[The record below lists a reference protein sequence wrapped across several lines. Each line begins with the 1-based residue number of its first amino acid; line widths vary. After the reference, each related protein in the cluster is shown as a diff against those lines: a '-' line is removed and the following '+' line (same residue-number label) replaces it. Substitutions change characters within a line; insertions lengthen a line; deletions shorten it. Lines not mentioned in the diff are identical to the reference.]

1 MPLSAWR
8 LRLLIISLLTVSFL
22 GALDHT
28 VVATSLATITGELGA
43 VEQMSWV
50 IVSYTL
56 ASTVLLPVLG
66 KLADLVG
73 ARLVFLSSLALFI
86 VASLFCGLAQDITQ
100 LAIARVAQGIGSAGL
115 HLMPQTIVGEVTSP
129 RERPKVMSW
138 IGAAFPIA
146 ILVGPLAGGLI
157 TDAWGWRWIFWI
169 NIPVGMIALA
179 LAVVAVPHIAGRS
192 GTQVRHRRRG
202 RARCHGHG
210 LRPRGRLGQLR
221 KRREPASRF
230 SIAALVAIVG
240 FAAFIAI
247 ELRVSEPVVPLRHF
261 ADRTI
266 LVCIVLST
274 VIGVGLFSVVSY
286 VPTYIQMAYG
296 TTATVSGLVP
306 IATVFG
312 MLVSTLVTG
321 SLASRSGHYRAFPI
335 FGTAAAAVGLFVM
348 ALLPPGMPLWV
359 PMLAMGLVGIGTGA
373 FMNIIVAVAQSA
385 APRTDTGSVTAT
397 ISLVRQVGSTT
408 ATAIVGGLIGVG
420 VTAGLPASLDAAT
433 LTPQAV
439 SAASAAVQAQVAE
452 LYSSVLAP
460 IFIGLALT
468 YAVGIVAALLL
479 PHGRLSDELEPQP
492 LAAAENA
499 AEAATA

>member
-1 MPLSAWR
+1 MPLSPWR
-8 LRLLIISLLTVSFL
+8 LRLLIVSLLTVSFL

-73 ARLVFLSSLALFI
+73 ARLIFLSSLALFL

-100 LAIARVAQGIGSAGL
+100 LAAARVAQGIGSAGL

-129 RERPKVMSW
+129 RERPRVLSL

-157 TDAWGWRWIFWI
+157 TDAWGWRWVFWI

-192 GTQVRHRRRG
+192 GRRFDIAG
-202 RARCHGHG
+202 AVV
-210 LRPRGRLGQLR
+210 LGVTVTAFVLAAGW
-221 KRREPASRF
+221 ASAGAAG
-230 SIAALVAIVG
+230 SGTPVLIAAAVAILG
-240 FAAFIAI
+240 LAAFIAI

-261 ADRTI
+261 ANRTI
-266 LVCIVLST
+266 LVCIILST

-286 VPTYIQMAYG
+286 VPTFIQMAYR
-296 TTATVSGLVP
+296 TSATVSGLVP

-312 MLVSTLVTG
+312 MLVSTLATG
-321 SLASRSGHYRAFPI
+321 WLASRSGRYRVFPI
-335 FGTAAAAVGLFVM
+335 VGTALASIGLLLMAV
-348 ALLPPGMPLWV
+348 LPTGGALWV
-359 PMLAMGLVGIGTGA
+359 PMAAMAVVGIGTGA

-385 APRTDTGSVTAT
+385 ASRTDTGSVTAT
-397 ISLVRQVGSTT
+397 VSLVRQVGSTT
-408 ATAIVGGLIGVG
+408 ATAIVGGVIGAG
-420 VTAGLPASLDAAT
+420 VAFGLPAGLDAAT

-439 SAASAAVQAQVAE
+439 QASSAAVQGQIAD
-452 LYSSVLAP
+452 LYAGVLTP
-460 IFIGLALT
+460 IFLALAVT
-468 YAVGIVAALLL
+468 YAVGLVAALLL
-479 PHGRLSDELEPQP
+479 PAGRLSTELEDAPP
-492 LAAAENA
+492 ARAAAESA
-499 AEAATA
+499 VA

>member
-8 LRLLIISLLTVSFL
+8 LRLLIVSLLTVSFL

-73 ARLVFLSSLALFI
+73 ARLVFLSSLALFV

-100 LAIARVAQGIGSAGL
+100 LAIARVAQGVGSAGL

-146 ILVGPLAGGLI
+146 ILVGPIAGGLI

-179 LAVVAVPHIAGRS
+179 LAVIAVPHIAGRS
-192 GTQVRHRRRG
+192 GRRFDIVG
-202 RARCHGHG
+202 A
-210 LRPRGRLGQLR
+210 LVLGVTVTAFVFA
-221 KRREPASRF
+221 ASWA
-230 SIAALVAIVG
+230 SAGTPGTGIPLLIAAVVAIVG
-240 FAAFIAI
+240 LAAFIAI

-261 ADRTI
+261 ANRTI

-296 TTATVSGLVP
+296 VSATVSGLVP

-335 FGTAAAAVGLFVM
+335 FGTAAAAIGLFLM
-348 ALLPPGMPLWV
+348 ALLPPGLPLWV

-373 FMNIIVAVAQSA
+373 YMNIIVAVAQSA

-420 VTAGLPASLDAAT
+420 VTAGLPASLDAST

-439 SAASAAVQAQVAE
+439 AASSAAVQAQVAE

-460 IFIGLALT
+460 IFIGLALA

-492 LAAAENA
+492 VVGAENA
-499 AEAATA
+499 AETATA